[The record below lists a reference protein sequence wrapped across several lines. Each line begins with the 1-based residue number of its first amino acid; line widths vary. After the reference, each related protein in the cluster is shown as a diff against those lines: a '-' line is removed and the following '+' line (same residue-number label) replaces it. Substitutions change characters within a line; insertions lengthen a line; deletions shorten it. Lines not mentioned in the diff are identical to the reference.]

1 MSKSKPAAKKGAS
14 AKKAVK
20 AKKTVAAKPASKKSP
35 ATKKVSVSKE
45 SAVTNSN
52 EVWTAAR
59 IRELWKDFFKSK
71 GHLITPSASLMP
83 SGDPTLLF
91 TTAGMVPF
99 KAYFAGTEKPP
110 ATRIA
115 TIQKC
120 LRTTDL
126 ESVGRTER
134 HCTFFE
140 MLGNFSFGD
149 YFKRESIHWAYEFSL
164 KHLKLDPEK
173 IYVTVYQDDDEAE
186 EIWHKEV
193 GVPMS
198 RIRRLGKDANWWGPA
213 GDSGACGPCSELYLD
228 RGEGRCNQDP
238 ANCGPGCACDRF
250 MEYWNLVFNQ
260 FYQDKSGKLHPL
272 PQTGIDT
279 GAGLE
284 RITMLKMEENSVYD
298 TDEMRQIL
306 HYIEGLTEEL
316 REDKTRVTYDP
327 KRSDAPAFRVLT
339 DHARASTFALADGI
353 FPDNTG
359 RGYVIRRIIR
369 RALLFSREL
378 GIRTAILYRMVP
390 EIVRIYGTAYPE
402 VKERAAEIEKTIR
415 SEEERFLRTLEQGI
429 ARFDEYMTLAKKQGQ
444 KQFAGI
450 DAFRLYDTYGFPLEM
465 TVELAEKQGMP
476 VDLAGFE
483 AGMKEQKERASKA
496 AAFKDWNFPAG
507 FESPGVSKFL
517 GYNNNQAKSKI
528 QAILQLDGD
537 TTSLASVK
545 APTTG
550 SVILVLEETPFY
562 PEGGGQVG
570 DTGQIISGNSVFVVH
585 DTKKKQG
592 LILHI
597 GELTEGELKIGQSV
611 ESQIDVERR
620 EALTH
625 HHSATHLLNK
635 SLRDLLGTHILQTG
649 SLVAPDYLRFDFSHG
664 EKIPADQLR
673 KVEAHVNESIAKG
686 ANVEA
691 KVMSIDEAKK
701 AGALATFGE
710 KYGTEVRVLSM
721 GNDGSLSRELCGG
734 CHVSNTG
741 NIQYFHILKES
752 SPGAGNR
759 RIEAVA
765 GQAAVRYF
773 NDEVSR
779 ITTNVLEHNQA
790 VSNAKL
796 DAELAKGLIVEQRAT
811 EDLKVKLLA
820 KGAKGVEELVASLEA
835 DRLALETAQK
845 EFIKRS
851 KKEAAASQALEIKEE
866 DIVEVGQTQILKMLF
881 KDASPEDVKRL
892 GDSLKEKHRNFCGLF
907 GLTSERG
914 PVLVFMANRAAVD
927 SGADCGKLIKLAAGM
942 IGGGGG
948 GRPEMAQAGGK
959 NSEPLP
965 QALDAAFAL
974 LKESLEAQGS
984 HSAN

>member
-1 MSKSKPAAKKGAS
+1 MSKSPS
-14 AKKAVK
+14 N
-20 AKKTVAAKPASKKSP
+20 KT
-35 ATKKVSVSKE
+35 
-45 SAVTNSN
+45 

-59 IRELWKDFFKSK
+59 IRDLWKEFFKAK
-71 GHLITPSASLMP
+71 GHLVTPSASLMP

-110 ATRIA
+110 SKRIA

-198 RIRRLGKDANWWGPA
+198 RIRRLGKEANWWGPA

-238 ANCGPGCACDRF
+238 KNCGPGCACDRF

-306 HYIEGLTEEL
+306 KFIEGLTEEL
-316 REDKTRVTYDP
+316 REDKKRISYDP

-390 EIVRIYGTAYPE
+390 EIVRIYGKAYPE

-429 ARFDEYMTLAKKQGQ
+429 MRFDEYLAQAKKQGLG
-444 KQFAGI
+444 QFPGK

-483 AGMKEQKERASKA
+483 SGMKEQKERASKA

-507 FESPGVSKFL
+507 FESPGESKFL
-517 GYNNNQAKSKI
+517 GYTDSNASSRI
-528 QAILQLDGD
+528 QAILQLDGEARSL
-537 TTSLASVK
+537 TSVQ
-545 APTTG
+545 APTKG
-550 SVILVLEETPFY
+550 SVILVLDQTPFY

-570 DTGQIISGNSVFVVH
+570 DTGQIVSGNSVFVVH

-592 LILHI
+592 LILHL
-597 GELTEGELKIGQSV
+597 GELTEGELKVGSNV
-611 ESQIDVERR
+611 EASIDVERR

-635 SLRDLLGTHILQTG
+635 SLRDLIGTHILQTG

-664 EKIPADQLR
+664 EKIPLDQLR
-673 KVEAHVNESIAKG
+673 KVEAHVNAAIAKR
-686 ANVEA
+686 ASVEA
-691 KVMSIDEAKK
+691 KIMSIDDAKK

-721 GNDGSLSRELCGG
+721 GSEGTLSRELCGG

-741 NIQYFHILKES
+741 SIQYFHILKES

-773 NDEVSR
+773 NEEVAR
-779 ITTNVLEHNQA
+779 VTTNILEHNQA
-790 VSNAKL
+790 VAAAKL
-796 DAELAKGLIVEQRAT
+796 EAEQSKGLVVAQRAT
-811 EDLKVKLLA
+811 EDRKIKLLA
-820 KGAKGVEELVASLEA
+820 QGASGVAELVANLEA
-835 DRLALETAQK
+835 DKLALEAAQK
-845 EFIKRS
+845 EFNKRS
-851 KKEAAASQALEIKEE
+851 KKDAAASRTLEVDEK
-866 DIVEVGQTQILKMLF
+866 DIVQVGQTQVLKLIF
-881 KDASPEDVKRL
+881 KDANPEDVKRL
-892 GDSLKEKHRNFCGLF
+892 GDSLKEKHRNFCALF
-907 GLTSERG
+907 GLTSDRG
-914 PVLVFMANRAAVD
+914 PVLIFMANRTAVE
-927 SGADCGKLIKLAAGM
+927 SGVDCGKLIKLAAGL

-959 NSEPLP
+959 NAEPLP
-965 QALDAAFAL
+965 RALDAAFAEL
-974 LKESLEAQGS
+974 EKTLK
-984 HSAN
+984 